1 MVFKKIPVGILG
13 ATGVVG
19 QRFIELLEGHPWFE
33 VKCLAASE
41 KSAFK
46 PYKEAVNWL
55 MASKL
60 PPKIADLIVQPCQ
73 PNLFP
78 CKLVFSSLS
87 ASVAGEIESDFARH
101 GITVVTNARNHRM
114 NKTVPLLVPEV
125 NSSHLDL
132 LKIQKEAGKIITNP
146 NCSTIGL
153 TLALKPLSD
162 LFGIEAVHVV
172 TMQAISGAGYPGVS
186 SFDILDNVIPFIRG
200 EEQKMETESLK
211 ILGSYETAEVLFHP
225 MKISAQCNRVAV
237 SDGHLLNVS
246 VKLKNKPTI
255 QEMIEA
261 FRSFSSLPQKYS
273 LPLSPEKPIHYLDE
287 ENSPQPKKHRHIDKG
302 MAISVGR
309 LRECP
314 LMDYKFV
321 VLSHNTIRGAAGGAI
336 LNAELL
342 VRLGLLPHLSL
353 SLEDK
358 SNQLQ

>member
-1 MVFKKIPVGILG
+1 MFEKIPVGILG

-19 QRFIELLEGHPWFE
+19 QRFIELLANHPWFE
-33 VKCLAASE
+33 VAFLGASE
-41 KSAFK
+41 KSASK

-55 MASKL
+55 MTTSL
-60 PPKIADLIVQPCQ
+60 PPKIADMIVQPCK
-73 PNLFP
+73 PDLFP
-78 CKLVFSSLS
+78 CKFVFSSLS
-87 ASVAGEIESDFARH
+87 ASVAGEIETDFASH

-114 NKTVPLLVPEV
+114 NENVPLLVPEV

-132 LKIQKEAGKIITNP
+132 LMTQETPGKIITNP

-153 TLALKPLSD
+153 TIALKPLSD

-186 SFDILDNVIPFIRG
+186 SFDILDNVVPFIRG

-211 ILGSYETAEVLFHP
+211 ILGSYKNQKIIFNP

-246 VKLKNKPTI
+246 VKLKKRPSK

-261 FRSFSSLPQKYS
+261 FRSFTSIPQKHSLPQAPK
-273 LPLSPEKPIHYLDE
+273 KPIHYFDE
-287 ENSPQPKKHRHIDKG
+287 ENYPQPKKHRLVDKG
-302 MAISVGR
+302 MAVSIGR

-342 VRLGLLPHLSL
+342 FAWGIL
-353 SLEDK
+353 
-358 SNQLQ
+358 